1 MGEDVL
7 SDPHVHDAANAA
19 VDDGTESPIDDAL
32 RGMGG
37 VGDFEAEFD
46 LDEEDDDFEFDF
58 DAEDA
63 APSGEAAAPS
73 AFEAALGLPQKAD
86 PPAAEEASGDLDIK
100 HDQQMAIDLA
110 FDGIENKTFYE
121 ILLLPRTADDK
132 AIKRSYY
139 RLSKEYHPDKFYRKR
154 LGPFKEKLEVI
165 FNKVNEAYRVLSDS
179 EARDDY
185 DVLVFGQE
193 GKDAASPTEATTT
206 VNFVVDAEKL
216 RVAEKSSR
224 GKVSRG
230 TARKAKKDPPKFIQD
245 FQKQLALRVAKAK
258 RHMKQGQEA
267 VDAGNHQQAASHFQ
281 AAMTLDPRNTRAKLL
296 YKKNSAQHRNAKAD
310 DFYRQA
316 QDALLAEDT
325 KRAAELMQKAV
336 DCKPTKGKYYN
347 EFGKLVTQHTLQ
359 QRVGLELLRKAVE
372 LESRNIDYTLDL
384 AKAYEGLGMPS
395 NAVRA
400 YERVLHL
407 DSRRSEAARALK
419 RLK

>member
-1 MGEDVL
+1 L
-7 SDPHVHDAANAA
+7 SDVGDEALNEPETQDDALAS
-19 VDDGTESPIDDAL
+19 VDDGGGALIDEAL
-32 RGMGG
+32 RGLGDDEDAE
-37 VGDFEAEFD
+37 VDFEVD
-46 LDEEDDDFEFDF
+46 DEEDDEGVVEFSF
-58 DAEDA
+58 DEDDGDGGSSAAFDLALGNEA
-63 APSGEAAAPS
+63 APAAP
-73 AFEAALGLPQKAD
+73 
-86 PPAAEEASGDLDIK
+86 AEQPEIDLK

-121 ILLLPRTADDK
+121 ILLLPRTADEK

-139 RLSKEYHPDKFYRKR
+139 RLSKEYHPDKFYRKN

-165 FNKVNEAYRVLSDS
+165 FNEVNEAYRVLSDA
-179 EARDDY
+179 EAREDY
-185 DVLVFGQE
+185 DVLVFGKE

-216 RVAEKSSR
+216 RAAEKSSK

-230 TARKAKKDPPKFIQD
+230 TAKKKKKAPPKFMQD
-245 FQKQLALRVAKAK
+245 FQKQLATRVAKAK
-258 RHMKQGQEA
+258 RHMKKGREA
-267 VDAGNHQQAASHFQ
+267 LDANNHQEAASHFQ
-281 AAMTLDPRNTRAKLL
+281 AAMTLDPRNTRAKVL
-296 YKKNSAQHRNAKAD
+296 YKKSSAQHRNARAD

-316 QDALLAEDT
+316 QDALLGEDT

-336 DCKPTKGKYYN
+336 DCKPTRGKYYN
-347 EFGKLVTQHTLQ
+347 EFGKLVTEHTLQ

-407 DSRRSEAARALK
+407 DSRRSEAAKALK